1 MDQSLK
7 ARLMRLCT
15 DVDSAYSLTV
25 RDLLMVDDWQAILA
39 LEVKPSSYTEAE
51 AYKADAAIEAL
62 FCKNASIDFGVDREA
77 VARSKFFE
85 AEHRCYATN
94 ARFTNYNT
102 GYYPDCDWRIVQF
115 LDRVTKRVARILG
128 RPPLSIRG
136 KFGPGTTYEMQQ
148 LLGEASKSFTVADKA
163 YAKSLTADANY
174 LVEHPDVADRY
185 VSSFWPGQSEQR
197 VTVRGNRL
205 FCVPKN
211 AKTDRTI
218 GISPGVNV
226 YLQLGIA
233 EKFTAPLL
241 RCGIDL
247 SSQQHRHRVLAKD
260 ALRLGLAT
268 LDESMAS
275 DLWSREA
282 VRFLLRDSGL
292 WYDFLD
298 TLREKFT
305 EVDGKW
311 VRLEKFSA
319 MGNGFTFPLQT
330 VLFYAI
336 TREVCGDECIVSVF
350 GDDIICP
357 AAKAPDVMAALRFFG
372 HKVNEDKSYHTG
384 PFRESCGEDFFN
396 GVPTRPHFLKVWP
409 STPQDWIKL
418 HNGLVRRSSSRA
430 HLAFA
435 KWCKRQIPLPYRLGG
450 PEELGDAVLH
460 GHPWRIRVRNGM
472 RQVRGVSN
480 VGREVNTKHLDDRAV
495 LTALLSG
502 ATLRYEFSH
511 ELNNPKRR
519 TRGSF
524 LACRGSS
531 GFKVK
536 WFGIS

>member
-1 MDQSLK
+1 MDLSLK

-15 DVDSAYSLTV
+15 DVGSAYSLAV
-25 RDLLMVDDWQAILA
+25 GKLLMVDDWQGILA
-39 LEVKPSSYTEAE
+39 LEVKPSCYTEAS

-62 FCKNASIDFGVDREA
+62 FCKNSSIDFGVDRKS
-77 VARSKFFE
+77 VATRKFFE

-94 ARFTNYNT
+94 VRFSSYNSD
-102 GYYPDCDWRIVQF
+102 YYPDCDWRVVQF
-115 LDRVTKRVARILG
+115 LDRVTKRIARILG
-128 RPPLSIRG
+128 RPPISIRG
-136 KFGPGTTYEMQQ
+136 KFGPGATYEMQQ
-148 LLGEASKSFTVADKA
+148 LLGEASKSFTAADKA
-163 YAKSLTADANY
+163 YAKGITPDAKY
-174 LVEHPDVADRY
+174 LVGHPDVADRY
-185 VSSFWPGQSEQR
+185 VDPHWPGQCEQR

-205 FCVPKN
+205 FCVRKN

-226 YLQLGIA
+226 YLQLGVAQCFGI
-233 EKFTAPLL
+233 PLL

-247 SSQQHRHRVLAKD
+247 SLQQDRHRALAKD
-260 ALRLGLAT
+260 AVRLGLAT

-275 DLWSREA
+275 DLWAREA

-298 TLREKFT
+298 VLREKFT

-336 TREVCGDECIVSVF
+336 TREVCGEGCVVSVY

-357 AAKAPDVMAALRFFG
+357 ADKALDVMAALRFFG
-372 HKVNEDKSYHTG
+372 HKVNEDKSYHAG

-396 GVPTRPHFLKVWP
+396 GVPTRPHFLIEWP
-409 STPQDWIKL
+409 TTPQDWIKL
-418 HNGLVRRSSSRA
+418 HNGLVHRSSSRA

-435 KWCKRQIPLPYRLGG
+435 KWCKRQIPLQYRLGG
-450 PEELGDAVLH
+450 PEYLGDAVLH
-460 GHPWRIRVRNGM
+460 GHLWRIRVRNGM
-472 RQVRGVSN
+472 RQVRGIAD
-480 VGREVNTKHLDDRAV
+480 VGREVSVHHLDDQA
-495 LTALLSG
+495 LCTALLSG
-502 ATLRYEFSH
+502 AKLRYEFSH
-511 ELNNPKRR
+511 ELGDPRRR
-519 TRGSF
+519 TGKSY
-524 LACRGSS
+524 LVCRGSK

-536 WFGIS
+536 WFGIC